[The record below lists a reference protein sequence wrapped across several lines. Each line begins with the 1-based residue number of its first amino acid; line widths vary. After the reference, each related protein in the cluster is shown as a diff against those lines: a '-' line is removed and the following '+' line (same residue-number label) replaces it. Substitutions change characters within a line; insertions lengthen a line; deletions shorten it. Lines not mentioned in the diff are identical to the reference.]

1 MMQLANQDSSYNIE
15 DSEEDI
21 KYQFKIVLLGDGG
34 CGKTAL
40 TNRFCFNEFDVDT
53 KLTIGLSF
61 NSFSIPAE
69 EDGIKIRI
77 GLSIWD
83 FGGQERFT
91 PLLPQFITGA
101 NAALI
106 VHDLTRFV
114 TLENLKRDW
123 NPLLISNAGD
133 VPRIM
138 VGTKLDLIDP
148 EYKFDPKTL
157 EDFQKE
163 LGVKASYDTSS
174 KTGFNVDIIFKELVK
189 QILKIP
195 PYDKK
200 NVKII

>member
-1 MMQLANQDSSYNIE
+1 MMPLAKPNSSYNIE

-21 KYQFKIVLLGDGG
+21 RYQFKIILLGDGG
-34 CGKTAL
+34 SGKTAL
-40 TNRFCFNEFDVDT
+40 TNRFCFNEFDSDT

-61 NSFSIPAE
+61 NSFSIPAI
-69 EDGIKIRI
+69 EDGTKIRI

-114 TLENLKRDW
+114 TLENLKRHW
-123 NPLLISNAGD
+123 NSLLVSNAGD
-133 VPRIM
+133 VPKIM
-138 VGTKLDLIDP
+138 VGTKFDLIDP
-148 EYKFDPKTL
+148 EYSLDPKVR
-157 EDFQKE
+157 EDFRKE
-163 LGVKASYDTSS
+163 LGIKTYYDTSS
-174 KTGFNVDIIFKELVK
+174 KTGFNVELIFKELVK
-189 QILKIP
+189 QILEIP

-200 NVKII
+200 NVEVI

>member
-1 MMQLANQDSSYNIE
+1 MMPLAKPNSSYKIE

-21 KYQFKIVLLGDGG
+21 RYQFKIVLLGDGG
-34 CGKTAL
+34 SGKTAL
-40 TNRFCFNEFDVDT
+40 TNRFCFNEFDSDT

-61 NSFSIPAE
+61 NSFSIPAIE
-69 EDGIKIRI
+69 NGTKIRI

-114 TLENLKRDW
+114 TLENLKRHW
-123 NPLLISNAGD
+123 NSLLVSNAGD
-133 VPRIM
+133 VPKIM
-138 VGTKLDLIDP
+138 VGTKSDLVDP
-148 EYKFDPKTL
+148 EYSLDPKVR
-157 EDFQKE
+157 EE
-163 LGVKASYDTSS
+163 YRINLGVKTYYNTSS
-174 KTGFNVDIIFKELVK
+174 KTGLNVDLIFKELVK
-189 QILKIP
+189 QILEIP

-200 NVKII
+200 NVEVI

>member
-1 MMQLANQDSSYNIE
+1 MMSNANPNSSYNIE

-21 KYQFKIVLLGDGG
+21 RYQFKIVLLGDGG
-34 CGKTAL
+34 SGKTAL
-40 TNRFCFNEFDVDT
+40 TNRFCFNEFDNDT

-61 NSFSIPAE
+61 NSFTIPAK
-69 EDGIKIRI
+69 EDGVKIRI

-114 TLENLKRDW
+114 TLENLERDW
-123 NPLLISNAGD
+123 NPLLVSNAGD
-133 VPRIM
+133 VPKIM
-138 VGTKLDLIDP
+138 VGTKADLISK
-148 EYKFDPKTL
+148 YSKIDPKVR
-157 EDFQKE
+157 EDYQKI
-163 LGVKASYDTSS
+163 LGVKAYYDTSS
-174 KTGFNVDIIFKELVK
+174 KTGFNVNVIFKELVK
-189 QILKIP
+189 LILEIP

-200 NVKII
+200 NVEVI

>member
-1 MMQLANQDSSYNIE
+1 MMSHAKPNPSYNIE

-21 KYQFKIVLLGDGG
+21 RYQFKIVLLGDGG

-40 TNRFCFNEFDVDT
+40 TNRFCFNEFDSDT

-61 NSFSIPAE
+61 NSFSIPAI
-69 EDGIKIRI
+69 EDGTKIRI

-133 VPRIM
+133 VPKIL

-148 EYKFDPKTL
+148 KYQIDPKTRENYL
-157 EDFQKE
+157 KI
-163 LGVKASYDTSS
+163 LGVKAYYDTSA
-174 KTGFNVDIIFKELVK
+174 KTGFNVDAIFKDLVK
-189 QILKIP
+189 QIMQIP

-200 NVKII
+200 NVEII

>member
-1 MMQLANQDSSYNIE
+1 MMPLAKPNSSYKIE

-34 CGKTAL
+34 TGKTAL
-40 TNRFCFNEFDVDT
+40 TNRFCFNEFDSDT

-61 NSFSIPAE
+61 NSFSIPAI
-69 EDGIKIRI
+69 EDGTKIRI

-106 VHDLTRFV
+106 VHDLTRFI
-114 TLENLKRDW
+114 TLENLKRHW
-123 NPLLISNAGD
+123 NSLLVSNAGD
-133 VPRIM
+133 VPKIM

-148 EYKFDPKTL
+148 EYPTDQKIL
-157 EDFQKE
+157 EDFRRD
-163 LGVKASYDTSS
+163 LDVKASYDTSS
-174 KTGFNVDIIFKELVK
+174 KTGFNVELIFKELVK
-189 QILKIP
+189 EILEIA

-200 NVKII
+200 NIEVI

>member
-1 MMQLANQDSSYNIE
+1 MMPLAKPNSSYNIE

-21 KYQFKIVLLGDGG
+21 RYQFKIVLLGDGG
-34 CGKTAL
+34 SGKTAL
-40 TNRFCFNEFDVDT
+40 TNRFCFNEFDSDT

-61 NSFSIPAE
+61 NSFSIPAI
-69 EDGIKIRI
+69 EDGTKIRI

-114 TLENLKRDW
+114 TLENLKRHW
-123 NPLLISNAGD
+123 NSLLVSNAGD
-133 VPRIM
+133 VPKIM
-138 VGTKLDLIDP
+138 VGTKFDLIDP
-148 EYKFDPKTL
+148 EYSLDPKVR
-157 EDFQKE
+157 EDFRKE
-163 LGVKASYDTSS
+163 LGIKAYYDTSS
-174 KTGFNVDIIFKELVK
+174 KTGFNVELIFKELVK
-189 QILKIP
+189 QILEIP

-200 NVKII
+200 NVEVI

>member
-1 MMQLANQDSSYNIE
+1 MMPLAKQNSSYDIE
-15 DSEEDI
+15 DTEEDI

-40 TNRFCFNEFDVDT
+40 TNRFCFNEFDSDT

-61 NSFSIPAE
+61 NSFSIPAIE
-69 EDGIKIRI
+69 NGTKIRI

-114 TLENLKRDW
+114 TLENLKRHW
-123 NPLLISNAGD
+123 NSLLVSNAGD
-133 VPRIM
+133 VPKIM
-138 VGTKLDLIDP
+138 VGTKCDLVDP
-148 EYKFDPKTL
+148 EYSLDPKVR
-157 EDFQKE
+157 EDYRKD
-163 LGVKASYDTSS
+163 LGVKAYYDTSS
-174 KTGFNVDIIFKELVK
+174 KTGLNVDLIFKELVK
-189 QILKIP
+189 HILEIP

-200 NVKII
+200 NVEVL

>member
-1 MMQLANQDSSYNIE
+1 MMPLAKPNSSYKIE

-21 KYQFKIVLLGDGG
+21 RYQFKIVILGDGG
-34 CGKTAL
+34 SGKTAL
-40 TNRFCFNEFDVDT
+40 TNRFCFNEFDGDT

-61 NSFSIPAE
+61 NSFTIPAK
-69 EDGIKIRI
+69 EDGVKIRI

-148 EYKFDPKTL
+148 EFQIDPITL
-157 EDFQKE
+157 EDYRKI
-163 LGVKASYDTSS
+163 LGVKACYDTSS
-174 KTGFNVDIIFKELVK
+174 KTGFNVDLIFKELVK
-189 QILKIP
+189 NILKIP

-200 NVKII
+200 NVEVI

>member
-1 MMQLANQDSSYNIE
+1 MMQLANPDSSYSIE

-40 TNRFCFNEFDVDT
+40 TNRFCFNEFDADT

-69 EDGIKIRI
+69 EDGTKIRI

-101 NAALI
+101 NAAMI

-138 VGTKLDLIDP
+138 VGTKLDLLNP
-148 EYKFDPKTL
+148 KYQLDPKTR
-157 EDFQKE
+157 ENFQTI

-174 KTGFNVDIIFKELVK
+174 KTGFNVDFIFKELVK
-189 QILKIP
+189 EILKVP

-200 NVKII
+200 NVSVR

>member
-1 MMQLANQDSSYNIE
+1 MMPLAKPDSSYNIE
-15 DSEEDI
+15 ECEEDI
-21 KYQFKIVLLGDGG
+21 RYQFKIVLLGDGG
-34 CGKTAL
+34 TGKTAL
-40 TNRFCFNEFDVDT
+40 TNRFCFNEFDSDT

-61 NSFSIPAE
+61 NSFSILAK
-69 EDGIKIRI
+69 EDGVKIRI

-101 NAALI
+101 NGALI

-123 NPLLISNAGD
+123 NSLLISNAGD

-138 VGTKLDLIDP
+138 VGTKFDLIDP
-148 EYKFDPKTL
+148 EYRIDPKVL
-157 EDFQKE
+157 EDYRDL
-163 LGVKASYDTSS
+163 LGAKAYCDTSS
-174 KTGFNVDIIFKELVK
+174 KTGFNIDLIFKELVK
-189 QILKIP
+189 NILKIP

-200 NVKII
+200 NVEII

>member
-1 MMQLANQDSSYNIE
+1 MMPLAKPNPSYNIE
-15 DSEEDI
+15 DAEEDI
-21 KYQFKIVLLGDGG
+21 RYQFKIVLLGDGG
-34 CGKTAL
+34 TGKTAL
-40 TNRFCFNEFDVDT
+40 TNRFCFNEFDADT

-61 NSFSIPAE
+61 NSYSIPAE
-69 EDGIKIRI
+69 EDGTKIRI

-123 NPLLISNAGD
+123 NPLLISNAGN
-133 VPRIM
+133 VPKIM
-138 VGTKLDLIDP
+138 VGTKLDLIEQ
-148 EYKFDPKTL
+148 EYQMEQKVR
-157 EDFQKE
+157 EDYRE
-163 LGVKASYDTSS
+163 ILGVKAYYDTSS
-174 KTGFNVDIIFKELVK
+174 KTGFNVDLIFKELVK
-189 QILKIP
+189 NILKIP

-200 NVKII
+200 NVEII

>member
-1 MMQLANQDSSYNIE
+1 MSNAKPNSSYNIE

-21 KYQFKIVLLGDGG
+21 RYQFKIVLLGDGG
-34 CGKTAL
+34 SGKTAL
-40 TNRFCFNEFDVDT
+40 TNRFCFNEFDADT

-69 EDGIKIRI
+69 EDGTKIRI

-106 VHDLTRFV
+106 VHDLTRIV

-133 VPRIM
+133 VPKIM

-148 EYKFDPKTL
+148 EYQLDPKTR
-157 EDFQKE
+157 EEYQKI
-163 LGVKASYDTSS
+163 LGVKGSYDTSS
-174 KTGFNVDIIFKELVK
+174 KTGFNVDLIFKELVK
-189 QILKIP
+189 NILKIP